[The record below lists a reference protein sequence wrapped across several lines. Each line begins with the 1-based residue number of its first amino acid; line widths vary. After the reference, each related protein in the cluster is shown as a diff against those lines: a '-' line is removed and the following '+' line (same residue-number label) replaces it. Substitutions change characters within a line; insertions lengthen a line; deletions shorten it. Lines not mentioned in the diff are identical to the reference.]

1 MCSPFFLMFIVWLQ
15 LLVNISS
22 LKRWTSF
29 LQSVFQVYDVTWM
42 SHVVHLSGGFWD
54 NLASLIVP
62 VFLTTVFSFKH
73 FANVHFPVL
82 TQHLFKPWSLSK
94 RLTQLRTPSP
104 SVIPSCL
111 KSHTQNLAVIYFTS
125 KHFMQGFAKLYKL
138 QFEADIQKL
147 W

>member
-1 MCSPFFLMFIVWLQ
+1 MNREMKM
-15 LLVNISS
+15 
-22 LKRWTSF
+22 LKMDQKVMLEIKNTVKEMKN
-29 LQSVFQVYDVTWM
+29 VFDE
-42 SHVVHLSGGFWD
+42 L
-54 NLASLIVP
+54 P
-62 VFLTTVFSFKH
+62 
-73 FANVHFPVL
+73 
-82 TQHLFKPWSLSK
+82 K

-147 W
+147 